1 MKELSLGWKWLF
13 YTKLIFEEIFE
24 VGGENDSHRGAKY
37 QEKRDKNCES
47 ASEEMYF
54 LPFDIPAVE
63 IVSVVV
69 VIILIPT
76 EEMKQNCVQSTT
88 L

>member
-1 MKELSLGWKWLF
+1 MF
-13 YTKLIFEEIFE
+13 FF
-24 VGGENDSHRGAKY
+24 
-37 QEKRDKNCES
+37 
-47 ASEEMYF
+47 
-54 LPFDIPAVE
+54 PFDIPAVE

-76 EEMKQNCVQSTT
+76 EEMKQNFVQFTT